1 MKDQVPDP
9 VKTIRSNRLL
19 KLEKEQSKNFR
30 SHYIGEET
38 EVLFEETK
46 EINGELFWVGHT
58 ADYVKVAIK
67 TDQNMANC
75 LKKVFVTEFLTDEI
89 LKCNSFD

>member
-1 MKDQVPDP
+1 MIQKSEINHFNAYFP
-9 VKTIRSNRLL
+9 
-19 KLEKEQSKNFR
+19 FR
-30 SHYIGEET
+30 IDIWYYFARFSPRKRYSM
-38 EVLFEETK
+38 K

-89 LKCNSFD
+89 LKCNSLD